1 MNPYYAPSDV
11 LSCPQHVEAKQLAN
25 KFWTQW
31 NNLSDRIA
39 AEPENLKLHEKSDKV
54 FTQFKQVTRGLLK
67 CCTKH

>member
-1 MNPYYAPSDV
+1 MNAYYPDYDV
-11 LSCPQHVEAKQLAN
+11 LSCAQHVEAKRLAN

-39 AEPENLKLHEKSDKV
+39 NEPANLKLHEKSDKIYN
-54 FTQFKQVTRGLLK
+54 QFKQTTRGLLK

>member
-1 MNPYYAPSDV
+1 MNAYYPAYEV
-11 LSCPQHVEAKQLAN
+11 LSCAQHVEAKRLAN

-39 AEPENLKLHEKSDKV
+39 QEPENLKLHEKSDKIYN
-54 FTQFKQVTRGLLK
+54 QFKQATRGLLK